1 MTHFKQRL
9 EERILN
15 NTEIN
20 ISVEGSNYNYQKVG
34 TMKVTDLFK
43 KMVTDK
49 VNQIENTNFRQNK
62 SFGVLVSQM
71 GITSNLVKFDNEE
84 IKKSIIGKTLVAS
97 VVTNNGESNG
107 NQLYCI
113 VRDNKISTFCLVK
126 SYTSFN
132 SLADKLR
139 VDAIIK
145 NVKKYK
151 K

>member
-1 MTHFKQRL
+1 MIHFKQRL

-15 NTEIN
+15 NTELT
-20 ISVEGSNYNYQKVG
+20 ISVEGSNYQYNKVG

-49 VNQIENTNFRQNK
+49 VNQIDNTKFRTGK
-62 SFGVLVSQM
+62 DFGVLVSQM
-71 GITSNLVKFDNEE
+71 GITPNLVKFDNEE
-84 IKKSIIGKTLVAS
+84 IKRAVTGKTLVAS
-97 VVTNNGESNG
+97 VNTNNGESNG

-113 VRDNKISTFCLVK
+113 VRDNKITTFCLVK
-126 SYTSFN
+126 SYTCFN
-132 SLADKLR
+132 NLADKLR

-145 NVKKYK
+145 NIKKYK

>member
-15 NTEIN
+15 NTELD

-43 KMVTDK
+43 KMVSDK
-49 VNQIENTNFRQNK
+49 VSQIEKTNFRQNK

-71 GITSNLVKFDNEE
+71 GITPNLVKFDNEE
-84 IKKSIIGKTLVAS
+84 IKKAITGKTLVAS

-113 VRDNKISTFCLVK
+113 VRDNKICTFCLVK
-126 SYTSFN
+126 SYTNFN

-145 NVKKYK
+145 NIKKYK

>member
-20 ISVEGSNYNYQKVG
+20 ISVEGSNYQYNKVG
-34 TMKVTDLFK
+34 TMKVSDLFK

-49 VNQIENTNFRQNK
+49 VNQIESTNFKSGK

-71 GITSNLVKFDNEE
+71 GITSNLVKFDNEQ
-84 IKKSIIGKTLVAS
+84 IKRAITGKTLVAS

-113 VRDNKISTFCLVK
+113 VRDNKITTFCLVK
-126 SYTSFN
+126 SYTNFN
-132 SLADKLR
+132 SLTAKLR

>member
-1 MTHFKQRL
+1 MIHFKQRL

-20 ISVEGSNYNYQKVG
+20 ISVEGSNYQYKKVG

-43 KMVTDK
+43 KLVTDK
-49 VNQIENTNFRQNK
+49 VNQIENTNFAQNK

-71 GITSNLVKFDNEE
+71 GITPNLVKFDNEE
-84 IKKSIIGKTLVAS
+84 IKKAITGKTLVAS

-107 NQLYCI
+107 NQLFCI
-113 VRDNKISTFCLVK
+113 VRDNKICTFCLVK
-126 SYTSFN
+126 SYTNFN

-139 VDAIIK
+139 VNAIIK
-145 NVKKYK
+145 NIKKYK

>member
-15 NTEIN
+15 NTELI

-43 KMVTDK
+43 KMVNDK
-49 VNQIENTNFRQNK
+49 VSQIENTNFRQNK
-62 SFGVLVSQM
+62 DFGVLVSQM
-71 GITSNLVKFDNEE
+71 GITPNLVKFDNEDL
-84 IKKSIIGKTLVAS
+84 KKSITGKTLVAS

-113 VRDNKISTFCLVK
+113 VRNNKITTFCLVK
-126 SYTSFN
+126 SYTNFN

>member
-1 MTHFKQRL
+1 MTHFRQRL

-15 NTEIN
+15 NTELI
-20 ISVEGSNYNYQKVG
+20 ISVEGSNYQYNKVG
-34 TMKVTDLFK
+34 SMKVTDLFK
-43 KMVTDK
+43 RMVTDK
-49 VNQIENTNFRQNK
+49 VKQIENTNFRQNK

-71 GITSNLVKFDNEE
+71 GITPNLVKFDNEDLR
-84 IKKSIIGKTLVAS
+84 KSVTGKTLVAS

-113 VRDNKISTFCLVK
+113 VRDNKITTFCLVK
-126 SYTSFN
+126 SYTCFN
-132 SLADKLR
+132 NLADKLR